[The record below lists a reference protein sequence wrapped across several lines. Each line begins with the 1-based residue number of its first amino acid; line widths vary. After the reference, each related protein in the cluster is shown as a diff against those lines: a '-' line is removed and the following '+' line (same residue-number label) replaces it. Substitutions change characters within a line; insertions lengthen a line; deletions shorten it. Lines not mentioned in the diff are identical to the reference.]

1 MPDFVSKV
9 LAKSIAVI
17 GQRLGPPRKTSRMS
31 WSLYDARGR
40 RKYLVPKERWA
51 FLDAALDVGGAA
63 ATFCAVLAFT
73 GARISEILALT
84 PERLD
89 EANGAI
95 NIETLKRR
103 QRGIIRAVPVPLKLF
118 DLLDAVHN
126 FRTAQLNPTRAG
138 ERLWPWSRTTAWR
151 RVKEVMRR
159 AGEPDYVSHP
169 KALRHAFGA
178 EATLKMISP
187 LLVQKW
193 MGHARIETTQI
204 YTALVGPEERSLARV
219 TWRGAAKEYRH

>member
-1 MPDFVSKV
+1 MSDFVAEV
-9 LAKSIAVI
+9 LAKSIANI
-17 GQRLGPPRKTSRMS
+17 GRVLGKQRTTSRMS
-31 WSLYDARGR
+31 WSLYDVRGR

-51 FLDAALDVGGAA
+51 FLDAALDIGGAV
-63 ATFCAVLAFT
+63 ATFCATLAFT
-73 GARISEILALT
+73 GARISEVLALT

-89 EANGAI
+89 EANGTI

-103 QRGIIRAVPVPLKLF
+103 RRGIIRVVPVPLKLF

-126 FRTAQLNPTRAG
+126 FRTAQLDPISTS

-151 RVKEVMRR
+151 RVKDVMRH
-159 AGEPDYVSHP
+159 AGEPEYVSKP

-204 YTALVGPEERSLARV
+204 YTTLVGPEERSLARI

>member
-1 MPDFVSKV
+1 
-9 LAKSIAVI
+9 
-17 GQRLGPPRKTSRMS
+17 MS
-31 WSLYDARGR
+31 WSLYDLRGR

-51 FLDAALDVGGAA
+51 FLEAALDIGGAV

-73 GARISEILALT
+73 GARISEVLALS

-118 DLLDAVHN
+118 DLLDAIHD
-126 FRTAQLNPTRAG
+126 FRAAQRDVSRAHS
-138 ERLWPWSRTTAWR
+138 RLWPWSRTTGWR
-151 RVKEVMRR
+151 RVKEVMRL
-159 AGEPDYVSHP
+159 AHEPEYVSKP

-178 EATLKMISP
+178 EATLRMISP
-187 LLVQKW
+187 VLIQKW

-204 YTALVGPEERSLARV
+204 YTTLIGEEERSLARI
-219 TWRGAAKEYRH
+219 TWRGAAPEFRR

>member
-1 MPDFVSKV
+1 
-9 LAKSIAVI
+9 
-17 GQRLGPPRKTSRMS
+17 MS
-31 WSLYDARGR
+31 WSLYDLRGR

-51 FLDAALDVGGAA
+51 FLEAALDIGGAV

-73 GARISEILALT
+73 GARISEVLALS

-118 DLLDAVHN
+118 DLLDAIHD
-126 FRTAQLNPTRAG
+126 FRAAHRDVSRAHS
-138 ERLWPWSRTTAWR
+138 RLWPWSRTTGWR
-151 RVKEVMRR
+151 RVKEVMRL
-159 AGEPDYVSHP
+159 AHEPEYVSKP

-178 EATLKMISP
+178 EATLRMISP
-187 LLVQKW
+187 VLIQKW

-204 YTALVGPEERSLARV
+204 YTTLIGEEERSLARI
-219 TWRGAAKEYRH
+219 TWRGAAPEFRR

>member
-1 MPDFVSKV
+1 MPDFVSGS
-9 LAKSIAVI
+9 LSKSIADV
-17 GQRLGPPRKTSRMS
+17 GRVLVKQRTTAGMS
-31 WSLYDARGR
+31 WSLYDVRGR

-51 FLDAALDVGGAA
+51 FLDAALDVGGAV
-63 ATFCAVLAFT
+63 ATFCATLVFT

-103 QRGIIRAVPVPLKLF
+103 QRGIIRAIPVPLKLF

-126 FRTAQLNPTRAG
+126 FRTAQLEPISAC

-151 RVKEVMRR
+151 RVKDVMHR
-159 AGEPDYVSHP
+159 AGEPEHVSQP

-193 MGHARIETTQI
+193 MGHARRETTQT
-204 YTALVGPEERSLARV
+204 YTTLVGAEERSLARI
-219 TWRGAAKEYRH
+219 TWQGAAKEYRH